1 MVARRT
7 KGRALPVAKRVF
19 DVGRRCLA
27 IVLRVAPYFTGP
39 KDTERAGVGLEEGD
53 A

>member
-1 MVARRT
+1 MVAQCT
-7 KGRALPVAKRVF
+7 KGRALPVAKHVF

-27 IVLRVAPYFTGP
+27 IVLRAALYFMGP
-39 KDTERAGVGLEEGD
+39 KDTEQAGVGLEEGD